1 MVSYLARSDSYASTR
16 PDLQAEALCSQ
27 PVRSFVGP
35 FICYQTRDHNVLK
48 TIERIVMQI
57 GASGPRER
65 RERHETINVG
75 CRRSKVKVTRGQ
87 GQIWRT
93 GEALF
98 STPLYL

>member
-48 TIERIVMQI
+48 TIELIVMQI
-57 GASGPRER
+57 GAGGPREG
-65 RERHETINVG
+65 HEMINVG
-75 CRRSKVKVTRGQ
+75 CRRSKLKVTRGHR
-87 GQIWRT
+87 QIWRHYSRPPCT
-93 GEALF
+93 CNNLIN
-98 STPLYL
+98 L